1 VGDGRD
7 LIALLR
13 DLPARGQVGAI
24 VEPPDEA
31 TALVEFS
38 DDEGAYVIDPWPHD
52 AFAGLA
58 DRAPSRRDT
67 RSGHYCAPDGAIGNK
82 TTVTIV
88 DSQQKNGMAVNGRA
102 SQKVLEALRR

>member
-1 VGDGRD
+1 MGDGRD

-38 DDEGAYVIDPWPHD
+38 DDEGAYVND